1 MFAGKSLK
9 YKLVVLFTI
18 FTLLPAILGTL
29 VNASLNII
37 GMREAAT
44 QANLNVTKQISS
56 EVKRHMDNA
65 QGLVEALATS
75 PSATQFD
82 AGALREL
89 VVAAQ
94 QKNDQFELIFV
105 MDHTGMQ
112 IARTTGNL
120 ANRSDRAYFKE
131 AMKGA
136 TYFTDVYI
144 STFTNAP
151 CVTISTPIKDKNG
164 AIIGVMAADVSIK
177 ALWDIVE
184 RCTIGKTGYV
194 DVVDQKG
201 TVIAHP
207 DRERVFAK
215 DDFSRFDYVKNVI
228 AGQTGF
234 GETISTR
241 GDRTLTVYTPVNKYG
256 WGVIAHEPVLEVFSS
271 LIYSSIIAGV
281 ILLLAIGVAI
291 YAAFKVAG
299 GIVNPLKDLIAA
311 ADKIA
316 GGDLTNTIEIKGAA
330 EVTQLA
336 DEFNSMTRQ
345 LRELIMQTTA
355 TAQTVT
361 TASEQLAAAISEVGK
376 ASEEVATTVQHVA
389 VGTGEQVELSR
400 KSAQV
405 ISSMVDFGADSTK
418 AADTAAAAAESSEH
432 LASQGADQSQS
443 AVMTMSQIQEDV
455 NNTARMIHILGDKS
469 RQIGNIVDTI
479 TGLAGQTNLLALNAA
494 IEAARAGEQ
503 GRGFAVV
510 ADEVRKLAEQSETAA
525 KEIASI
531 IGAIQGETLEAVTAM
546 DRGSRDVTAG
556 VAVVEASGAAFR
568 DIHQS
573 IRDINSQM
581 KNIVELAKHQK
592 AGSEEVE
599 EAVRHIADVAQANA
613 ASAEQ
618 VAAASQQQ
626 NAAVQEIAASAEG
639 LAQMAN
645 ELRTVVSKFSI

>member
-29 VNASLNII
+29 VNVSLNII

-65 QGLVEALATS
+65 QGLVEALAAS

-89 VVAAQ
+89 VIAAQ

-120 ANRSDRAYFKE
+120 ANRSDRTYFKE

-215 DDFSRFDYVKNVI
+215 DDFLRFDYVKNVI

-241 GDRTLTVYTPVNKYG
+241 GDRTLTVYTPVDKYG
-256 WGVIAHEPVLEVFSS
+256 WGVVVHEPVLEVFSS

-281 ILLLAIGVAI
+281 ILLLAIGAAI

-299 GIVNPLKDLIAA
+299 GIVNPLKELIAA

-330 EVTQLA
+330 EVNQLA

-405 ISSMVDFGADSTK
+405 ISSMVDFGAASTK

-432 LASQGADQSQS
+432 LASQGAEQSQS
-443 AVMTMSQIQEDV
+443 AVMTMSQMQEDV
-455 NNTARMIHILGDKS
+455 NNTARIIHILGDKS

-531 IGAIQGETLEAVTAM
+531 IGAIQKETLEAVTAM
-546 DRGSRDVTAG
+546 DRGSKDVTAG

-568 DIHQS
+568 NIHQS
-573 IRDINSQM
+573 IKDINSQM

-599 EAVRHIADVAQANA
+599 KAVRHIADVAQANA

>member
-1 MFAGKSLK
+1 MFARKSLK
-9 YKLVVLFTI
+9 YKLVVLFMI

-29 VNASLNII
+29 VNAGLNII
-37 GMREAAT
+37 GMRDAAI

-65 QGLVEALATS
+65 QGLIEALAAS
-75 PSATQFD
+75 PPATQFN
-82 AGALREL
+82 AESLREL
-89 VVAAQ
+89 VLAAQ
-94 QKNDQFELIFV
+94 QKNPQFELIFV
-105 MDHTGMQ
+105 MDNTGMQ
-112 IARTTGNL
+112 VARTTGNL

-131 AMKGA
+131 AMTGV
-136 TYFTDVYI
+136 TYFTDVYM
-144 STFTNAP
+144 SSFTNAP
-151 CVTISTPIKDKNG
+151 CVTVSAPIKNKNG

-184 RCTIGKTGYV
+184 QCTIGKTGYV

-201 TVIAHP
+201 TIIAHP

-228 AGQTGF
+228 AGQTGSA
-234 GETISTR
+234 ETISTR
-241 GDRTLTVYTPVNKYG
+241 GDTTLTVYAPVEKYG
-256 WGVIAHEPVLEVFSS
+256 WGVIIHEPILEVFSS
-271 LIYSSIIAGV
+271 LIYSSIIAGA
-281 ILLLAIGVAI
+281 ILLLAIVAAV

-299 GIVNPLKDLIAA
+299 GIVNPLKELIAA
-311 ADKIA
+311 ADKVA
-316 GGDLTNTIEIKGAA
+316 NGDLTSNIEIKGAA

-336 DEFNSMTRQ
+336 DEFNIMTRQ
-345 LRELIMQTTA
+345 LRELIVQTAA

-389 VGTGEQVELSR
+389 AGTGEQVELAK
-400 KSAQV
+400 KSTQV
-405 ISSMVDFGADSTK
+405 IGSMVAFGAESTK
-418 AADTAAAAAESSEH
+418 AADTAANAAESSEY
-432 LASQGADQSQS
+432 LADQGAGQSQS
-443 AVMTMSQIQEDV
+443 AVAAMGQIQDDV
-455 NNTARMIHILGDKS
+455 NHTAKMIHLLGDKS

-510 ADEVRKLAEQSETAA
+510 ADEVRQLAEQSETAA
-525 KEIASI
+525 KEIAGIVGSI
-531 IGAIQGETLEAVTAM
+531 QKETLEAVKAM
-546 DRGSRDVTAG
+546 DRGSKEVADG
-556 VAVVEASGAAFR
+556 VAVVAASGTAFR

-573 IRDINSQM
+573 VKDINRHI
-581 KNIVELAKHQK
+581 KNIVELAKQQN
-592 AGSEEVE
+592 AGSVQVE
-599 EAVRHIADVAQANA
+599 QAVRHISDVAQANA

-626 NAAVQEIAASAEG
+626 NAAVQEIAASAAS

-645 ELRTVVSKFSI
+645 KLRTAVSKFSV

>member
-65 QGLVEALATS
+65 QGLVEALAAS